1 MFAAPDRSNGQCQR
15 TCSLAIPTISDVNVQ
30 VMPNIL
36 SFKNK
41 SFLLFAYLLCTVF
54 NTQGSQYQ
62 SFCGFLLKIS
72 EGINAA
78 KNKCK

>member
-1 MFAAPDRSNGQCQR
+1 MLAAPDCSDGQCQR
-15 TCSLAIPTISDVNVQ
+15 TRSLAIATISDVNVQ

-41 SFLLFAYLLCTVF
+41 SFLLFAYLLRTVF
-54 NTQGSQYQ
+54 NTQGSRYQ

-72 EGINAA
+72 GGINTA
-78 KNKCK
+78 KK

>member
-1 MFAAPDRSNGQCQR
+1 MAM
-15 TCSLAIPTISDVNVQ
+15 PTVSDVNVQ

-41 SFLLFAYLLCTVF
+41 SFLLFAYLLLTVF

-62 SFCGFLLKIS
+62 SFCGFLFKIS
-72 EGINAA
+72 GGKVDEG
-78 KNKCK
+78 KERERHE